1 MIGHTR
7 TLIINLKEKGGE
19 NRPRRKMKKTL
30 LTVLGLGTALLVG
43 CGQTLPVKSS
53 DQIATSEPVEQEAQS
68 YKQTEP
74 LGIPIEIHKTS
85 VKPFLALLGNPAR
98 EAKVAED
105 HVVVMFITNRAFVG
119 KQDDKQLLIVMP
131 EDDSRVAKLDKRAL
145 YLDLKKVEDDWVVD
159 GLSLRPLEAEKLEAA
174 KKVENKK

>member
-1 MIGHTR
+1 M
-7 TLIINLKEKGGE
+7 
-19 NRPRRKMKKTL
+19 
-30 LTVLGLGTALLVG
+30 LVG

-53 DQIATSEPVEQEAQS
+53 DQVEASAPVEQKAQT

-131 EDDSRVAKLDKRAL
+131 EDDSRVAQLDKRAL

-159 GLSLRPLEAEKLEAA
+159 GLSLRPLEAA
-174 KKVENKK
+174 KKVENKKQ